1 MHLRC
6 AACGGGCCPS
16 ACEVSLTRAAPV
28 NEAATCAVDAA
39 PTCNQS
45 REIPKPALFLAARA
59 FVQYRRRGGL
69 KAQVLPELCI
79 GAHAAV
85 LGWSL
90 LTRDAGR
97 FKGYF
102 PGLNVLAP

>member
-28 NEAATCAVDAA
+28 NEAATSAVDAA

-45 REIPKPALFLAARA
+45 REIPEPALFLAARA

-69 KAQVLPELCI
+69 NSQILPGLCI